1 MLHSCLCVTCS
12 QPVNSE
18 IIYLF
23 CSLCLNRVH
32 IECILN
38 FSLNDFEKL
47 TEIEKSSWYC
57 HVCIGQTLPFNMC
70 SADADFYDAIY
81 TFFNSET
88 KQLPN
93 TPQQDLS
100 HGESNI
106 EEFLEEDMD
115 KDTSKYFTPADFS
128 TLYNSNYNKSFSL
141 IHINIMAIY

>member
-1 MLHSCLCVTCS
+1 MFYCNIIGLIYDVFNAFSNSVFFHNFCVLQNFNMLHSCLCVTCS

-32 IECILN
+32 IECIPN

-70 SADADFYDAIY
+70 SANADFYDAIIP
-81 TFFNSET
+81 FSILKQT
-88 KQLPN
+88 KKTKKN
-93 TPQQDLS
+93 
-100 HGESNI
+100 
-106 EEFLEEDMD
+106 
-115 KDTSKYFTPADFS
+115 
-128 TLYNSNYNKSFSL
+128 SL
-141 IHINIMAIY
+141 IHLSNQILVMEKVT